1 METIKLT
8 VVSVQTSSSGTMIR
22 DTTREVEFEGEQ
34 LAEYTEPGTDED
46 GNPTDTRGH
55 IERLYRAADGR
66 LIVHFTDW
74 SHWEGEPD
82 ISRLHE
88 VTEADLSGRG
98 RFANLGREAGYGR
111 PLTLDQALTP
121 LDRLEYDEPEPTT
134 DTIDEGE
141 VPRCERCG
149 KRLPTSTRPYYI
161 QDGKAGHEVYLC
173 EDCADSD
180 PGEDA

>member
-66 LIVHFTDW
+66 LIVHVTDW

-98 RFANLGREAGYGR
+98 RFTNLGREAGYGR
-111 PLTLDQALTP
+111 PLTLDEALTP
-121 LDRLEYDEPEPTT
+121 LDRLEYDEPEH
-134 DTIDEGE
+134 EGD

-149 KRLPTSTRPYYI
+149 KR
-161 QDGKAGHEVYLC
+161 
-173 EDCADSD
+173 
-180 PGEDA
+180 